1 MSKKIKLNRHG
12 FNRGVDRILGFQYL
26 CRQIHYWYL
35 QFVRGH
41 LYKDHSVQHRRKEQD
56 LE

>member
-12 FNRGVDRILGFQYL
+12 FNRGVDRILSFQYL